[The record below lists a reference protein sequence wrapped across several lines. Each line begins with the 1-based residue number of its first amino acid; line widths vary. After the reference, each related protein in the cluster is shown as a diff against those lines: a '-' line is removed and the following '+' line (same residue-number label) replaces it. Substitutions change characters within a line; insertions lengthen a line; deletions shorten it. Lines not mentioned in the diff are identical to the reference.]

1 MSIFSPK
8 MRKHFKELVFWI
20 LLVIALVWAFFPV
33 LYTAINSF
41 KLPLHIWDYPPSFV
55 GQYSLVNYRDLAVK
69 WPRYFTNLK
78 NSLIV
83 TAGTAAVV
91 LFCSIF
97 AAYALSRF
105 KHSLVRLSAL
115 SIIIIRMVPPI
126 VITIPLFPVF
136 NSWGLIDRPITL
148 IILYSAFMVSL
159 TTLMMKTFVDDVP
172 VVLEEAAIIDGCSR
186 LQAFLKITVPLSAPG
201 VVAVIIF
208 TSIFAWN
215 EYLFAFIFCGSETAT
230 APLVLSEFMGAIMGV
245 QWGMLLAA
253 TIIHLIPMLVL
264 TWIVQKY
271 LIKGMGFSA
280 LK

>member
-20 LLVIALVWAFFPV
+20 LLVIALIWAFSPI
-33 LYTAINSF
+33 LYTAINSV

-55 GQYSLVNYRDLAVK
+55 RQYSLINYRDLAVK

-78 NSLIV
+78 NSLII
-83 TAGTAAVV
+83 TAGTAVVV

-115 SIIIIRMVPPI
+115 SIIVIRMVPPI
-126 VITIPLFPVF
+126 VITIPLFPIF

-172 VVLEEAAIIDGCSR
+172 VVLEEAAIIDGCSK

-201 VVAVIIF
+201 VVAVIVF

-230 APLVLSEFMGAIMGV
+230 APLVLSEFMGDIMGV

-264 TWIVQKY
+264 TWIVQKH